1 VHYYLTNLLSTS
13 GWNSSGYGSET
24 TDAAIMKFAQA
35 TDFDTRKAA
44 YDELITLLQDEMPM
58 IPIDNQLQQYWVR
71 ANVYGME
78 PLPTME
84 IRMEPVY
91 IAE

>member
-1 VHYYLTNLLSTS
+1 VPLL
-13 GWNSSGYGSET
+13 
-24 TDAAIMKFAQA
+24 
-35 TDFDTRKAA
+35 
-44 YDELITLLQDEMPM
+44 
-58 IPIDNQLQQYWVR
+58 PIDNQLQQYWVR

>member
-1 VHYYLTNLLSTS
+1 MDEALNT
-13 GWNSSGYGSET
+13 
-24 TDAAIMKFAQA
+24 FAQA
-35 TDFDTRKAA
+35 TDPEARKAA
-44 YDELITLLQDEMPM
+44 YAGLIEKFNQEVPM
-58 IPIDNQLQQYWVR
+58 VPLDNQMQQYWVR

-84 IRMEPVY
+84 IRFEPVY